1 MNSKTLL
8 SCLTRSNTLLV
19 VVCLQVD
26 WEEAVM
32 GVRSPEMRE
41 LNPGKG
47 SPCFLVPF
55 ENLLVFPCSRNY
67 FQTIFL
73 LY

>member
-32 GVRSPEMRE
+32 GVRSPEMRASRE
-41 LNPGKG
+41 GGEGESL
-47 SPCFLVPF
+47 
-55 ENLLVFPCSRNY
+55 FPCS
-67 FQTIFL
+67 L
-73 LY
+73 